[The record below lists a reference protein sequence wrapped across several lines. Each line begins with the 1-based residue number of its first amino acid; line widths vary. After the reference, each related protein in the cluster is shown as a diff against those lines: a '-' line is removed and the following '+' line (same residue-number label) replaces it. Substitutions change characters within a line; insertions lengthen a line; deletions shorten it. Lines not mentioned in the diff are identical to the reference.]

1 MAYEDLPLNR
11 PDPLE
16 PPAPA
21 TRAASPTRWVVI
33 GAGAVI
39 AGALLALWWMSR
51 AQPAA
56 AVPAPATATEVALG
70 SKRPKGAQ
78 LDLPPLG
85 DDSDT
90 YLAQLVSTLSNNPT
104 LARLFATKGIVR
116 GLTLAV
122 VQIGDGKTP
131 ASPLAVLRPASRLR
145 IIGGP
150 SGKVEP
156 VTYIRWDSAVGALV
170 SVSPADT
177 AQLYVDV
184 KRLFDDAY
192 RELGHPEGDF
202 DDAIARAIRMLEA
215 TPNIAGDPTL
225 VERPGYFEHDD
236 PALRSL
242 QPVQKQLLLI
252 GPAHRQRVMAWLK
265 QLAAILEIKID

>member
-1 MAYEDLPLNR
+1 MAYEDLPLHR
-11 PDPLE
+11 PDPSE
-16 PPAPA
+16 PPDQAG
-21 TRAASPTRWVVI
+21 RASSPTRWVVI

-56 AVPAPATATEVALG
+56 AVPAPTAATEVALG
-70 SKRPKGAQ
+70 SKRPKGQ
-78 LDLPPLG
+78 PLDLPPLG
-85 DDSDT
+85 DSDT
-90 YLAQLVSTLSNNPT
+90 YLAELVATLSKHPT
-104 LARLFATKGIVR
+104 LARLFATPGIVR
-116 GLTLAV
+116 GLTVAV

-145 IIGGP
+145 IIGGA
-150 SGKVEP
+150 SGRVEP

-170 SVSPADT
+170 SVSPADA
-177 AQLYVDV
+177 AQTYVNV
-184 KRLFDDAY
+184 KRLFDEAY
-192 RELGHPEGDF
+192 RELGHPDGDF
-202 DDAIARAIRMLEA
+202 DEAIVRAIQTLNA

-225 VERPGYFEHDD
+225 VERPNYFEHDD
-236 PALRSL
+236 PSLRSL

-265 QLAAILEIKID
+265 QFAAILELKID